1 MKIVEYEDKYIEDVK
16 DLLVELE
23 QYILTIDKDNLDR
36 LHPDYRDK
44 IAILDLEEVNNN
56 EGKCYLALE
65 NNKVIGLIMG
75 YVRSY
80 DKYDYLD
87 YKCPRSGE
95 VSELI
100 ISKHSRGKGVG
111 KELMN
116 KMEEYFKS
124 IRCEYIFID
133 VFAYNNLGVEFYS
146 KNDYH
151 TRMLNMMKKI
161 I

>member
-1 MKIVEYEDKYIEDVK
+1 MEIVEYEDKYIEDVK
-16 DLLVELE
+16 DLLVEFE
-23 QYILTIDKDNLDR
+23 QYILTIDKDNLDK

-56 EGKCYLALE
+56 EGKCYLALKS
-65 NNKVIGLIMG
+65 NKVIGLIMG

-116 KMEEYFKS
+116 KMEEYFKF
-124 IRCEYIFID
+124 IGCEYIFID
-133 VFAYNNLGVEFYS
+133 VFAYNSSGVEFYS
-146 KNDYH
+146 KEGYH